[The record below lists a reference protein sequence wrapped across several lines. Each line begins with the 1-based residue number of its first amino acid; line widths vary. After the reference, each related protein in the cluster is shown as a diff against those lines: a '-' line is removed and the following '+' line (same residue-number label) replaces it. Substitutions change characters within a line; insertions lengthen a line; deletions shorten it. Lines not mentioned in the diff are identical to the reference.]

1 MEYNT
6 SQPIYLQVMDAIKRD
21 IVTGKLQPGD
31 KLPSVRDLAILYT
44 INPNTVSRVYKE
56 LEAEGVCFTR
66 RGMGTFVTEEKKKVQ
81 MMKEKMA
88 QTLISEF
95 LEGMKQLGFT
105 QNEAIQALEKE
116 NQQK

>member
-1 MEYNT
+1 M
-6 SQPIYLQVMDAIKRD
+6 
-21 IVTGKLQPGD
+21 
-31 KLPSVRDLAILYT
+31 
-44 INPNTVSRVYKE
+44 
-56 LEAEGVCFTR
+56 
-66 RGMGTFVTEEKKKVQ
+66 TEEEKKVQ

-88 QTLISEF
+88 QTLIREF